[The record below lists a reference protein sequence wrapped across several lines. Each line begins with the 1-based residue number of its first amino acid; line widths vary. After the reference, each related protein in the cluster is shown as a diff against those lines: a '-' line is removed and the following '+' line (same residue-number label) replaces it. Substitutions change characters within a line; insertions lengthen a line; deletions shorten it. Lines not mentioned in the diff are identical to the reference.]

1 MLAEDGQMG
10 SILWQYLGP
19 KVRGWEESPSRQPLV
34 GAGHS
39 GSRLLVAGRAAPILE
54 Q

>member
-1 MLAEDGQMG
+1 MLAENGQMG

-19 KVRGWEESPSRQPLV
+19 KVQGWDASPSRQPLV

-39 GSRLLVAGRAAPILE
+39 STGCWLRGAILLF
-54 Q
+54 